1 MANIISAKIDVTK
14 ILKDKLF
21 KGEKGTYLDITL
33 LKNRDGPDQ
42 YGNDY
47 MVVQDLGKEARDKGE
62 KGPILGNA
70 KIRGVRTDA
79 APQARTTQKPP
90 SAQEDLSDVPF

>member
-1 MANIISAKIDVTK
+1 MANIISAKLDVKK
-14 ILKDKLF
+14 ILKDRLF
-21 KGEKGTYLDITL
+21 VGEKGTYLDITL

-70 KIRGVRTDA
+70 KIRSTGA
-79 APQARTTQKPP
+79 APQPRTTQKPVDD
-90 SAQEDLSDVPF
+90 SEDVAF